1 MGKLV
6 ANVDD
11 DVKARAAALYDSM
24 GMSLST
30 AVNMFLRQSLVDNG
44 LPFRPTRHTPD
55 GYPVPPVHNAYMFE
69 RSEKGHVILPA
80 DWDDSEEREE
90 KELRNEPYR
99 RKSQDAKQERERKNE
114 EARNFARGTVADKA
128 RMEIGKGWYEGENH
142 VWSYYE
148 WGPGQKP
155 CWYRSDDFDS
165 YNGGTS
171 ESYAHAVE
179 ICGDPRKRDPKQSE
193 R

>member
-11 DVKARAAALYDSM
+11 DAKARAAALYDSM

-44 LPFRPTRHTPD
+44 LPFKPTRHTPD

-80 DWDDSEEREE
+80 DWDDSEDDV
-90 KELRNEPYR
+90 YD
-99 RKSQDAKQERERKNE
+99 QYAK
-114 EARNFARGTVADKA
+114 
-128 RMEIGKGWYEGENH
+128 
-142 VWSYYE
+142 
-148 WGPGQKP
+148 
-155 CWYRSDDFDS
+155 
-165 YNGGTS
+165 
-171 ESYAHAVE
+171 
-179 ICGDPRKRDPKQSE
+179 
-193 R
+193 

>member
-30 AVNMFLRQSLVDNG
+30 AVNMFLRQSLMDNG
-44 LPFRPTRHTPD
+44 LPFKPTRHTPD

-80 DWDDSEEREE
+80 DWDDSEDDVYDQYA
-90 KELRNEPYR
+90 N
-99 RKSQDAKQERERKNE
+99 STGANCC
-114 EARNFARGTVADKA
+114 NG
-128 RMEIGKGWYEGENH
+128 
-142 VWSYYE
+142 
-148 WGPGQKP
+148 
-155 CWYRSDDFDS
+155 SDDS
-165 YNGGTS
+165 
-171 ESYAHAVE
+171 
-179 ICGDPRKRDPKQSE
+179 R
-193 R
+193 

>member
-55 GYPVPPVHNAYMFE
+55 GYPVPPVHNAYMCVLASWRPLCE
-69 RSEKGHVILPA
+69 RCFS
-80 DWDDSEEREE
+80 
-90 KELRNEPYR
+90 
-99 RKSQDAKQERERKNE
+99 
-114 EARNFARGTVADKA
+114 
-128 RMEIGKGWYEGENH
+128 
-142 VWSYYE
+142 
-148 WGPGQKP
+148 
-155 CWYRSDDFDS
+155 
-165 YNGGTS
+165 
-171 ESYAHAVE
+171 AV
-179 ICGDPRKRDPKQSE
+179 
-193 R
+193 

>member
-6 ANVDD
+6 ANIDD

-44 LPFRPTRHTPD
+44 LPFKPTRHTPD

-80 DWDDSEEREE
+80 DWMIRRMMSMTSTPSEPR
-90 KELRNEPYR
+90 LYDVWLMWSSFPTIPV
-99 RKSQDAKQERERKNE
+99 S
-114 EARNFARGTVADKA
+114 EAASGGYHRG
-128 RMEIGKGWYEGENH
+128 
-142 VWSYYE
+142 
-148 WGPGQKP
+148 
-155 CWYRSDDFDS
+155 
-165 YNGGTS
+165 
-171 ESYAHAVE
+171 
-179 ICGDPRKRDPKQSE
+179 
-193 R
+193 

>member
-6 ANVDD
+6 ANIDD

-44 LPFRPTRHTPD
+44 LPFKPD

-80 DWDDSEEREE
+80 DWDDSEDSV
-90 KELRNEPYR
+90 YD
-99 RKSQDAKQERERKNE
+99 QYAK
-114 EARNFARGTVADKA
+114 
-128 RMEIGKGWYEGENH
+128 
-142 VWSYYE
+142 
-148 WGPGQKP
+148 
-155 CWYRSDDFDS
+155 
-165 YNGGTS
+165 
-171 ESYAHAVE
+171 
-179 ICGDPRKRDPKQSE
+179 
-193 R
+193 

>member
-1 MGKLV
+1 MNLLWLRGPCIVLHVPAGKAQALRDLRALESASFV
-6 ANVDD
+6 SSV
-11 DVKARAAALYDSM
+11 DVKNKKATLR
-24 GMSLST
+24 SL
-30 AVNMFLRQSLVDNG
+30 
-44 LPFRPTRHTPD
+44 
-55 GYPVPPVHNAYMFE
+55 
-69 RSEKGHVILPA
+69 
-80 DWDDSEEREE
+80 EREE